1 MKLFKIEQDDVGG
14 WDTYSDAVVVA
25 EDEEDART
33 IHPALRLGGGLT
45 PGRVDPDKDD
55 GTWTTDASKVKVTLL
70 GEAVPELTVPA
81 VICASF
87 HAG

>member
-1 MKLFKIEQDDVGG
+1 MS
-14 WDTYSDAVVVA
+14 DTRIY
-25 EDEEDART
+25 
-33 IHPALRLGGGLT
+33 I
-45 PGRVDPDKDD
+45 VDPDKDD